1 MSFYPCRV
9 CGGGNGIDPDKVRH
23 PISASNNY
31 DTSPLQ
37 RLNCITYNED
47 TGVSTLIAPED
58 CALVYL
64 YGGGSFSGGA
74 FKYEGTGK
82 TIYTGCTVNVN
93 YKLGIFA
100 DVKKGEKI
108 IWTPSA
114 PQFASRFYGSSF
126 IILK

>member
-1 MSFYPCRV
+1 MYELLSVPW
-9 CGGGNGIDPDKVRH
+9 GNGIDPDKIRH
-23 PISASNNY
+23 PISASNEY
-31 DTSPLQ
+31 DASPLQ
-37 RLNCITYNED
+37 RLNCITYNGN
-47 TGVSTLIAPED
+47 TGVSTFIAPED

-74 FKYEGTGK
+74 FRYEGTGK
-82 TIYTGCTVNVN
+82 TIYAGYTFNVN

-108 IWTPSA
+108 TWTPLA
-114 PQFASRFYGSSF
+114 PQYASNFYGSSF

>member
-1 MSFYPCRV
+1 MSFYPCRG
-9 CGGGNGIDPDKVRH
+9 GGGNGIDPDKVRH
-23 PISASNNY
+23 PISASNAY

-37 RLNCITYNED
+37 RLNCITHDHN
-47 TGVSTLIAPED
+47 TGVSTFIAPED
-58 CALVYL
+58 CAFVYL
-64 YGGGSFSGGA
+64 EGGGSFSGGA

-82 TIYTGCTVNVN
+82 TIYAGCTYNVN

-108 IWTPSA
+108 TWTPSA
-114 PQFASRFYGSSF
+114 PQYTSYFDVASF

>member
-1 MSFYPCRV
+1 MSFYPCRM
-9 CGGGNGIDPDKVRH
+9 GGGNGIDPDKIRH
-23 PISASNNY
+23 PISSGNDYNV
-31 DTSPLQ
+31 SPLQ
-37 RLNCITYNED
+37 RLNCITYNKN
-47 TGVSTLIAPED
+47 TGVSTFIAPED

-82 TIYTGCTVNVN
+82 TIYAGCTVNVN

-108 IWTPSA
+108 TWTPSA
-114 PQFASRFYGSSF
+114 PQYSSSFYGSSF

>member
-1 MSFYPCRV
+1 MYELLSVPW
-9 CGGGNGIDPDKVRH
+9 GGNGIDPDKIRH
-23 PISASNNY
+23 PISASNEY
-31 DTSPLQ
+31 DASPLQ
-37 RLNCITYNED
+37 RLNCITYNGN
-47 TGVSTLIAPED
+47 TGVSTFIAPED

-74 FKYEGTGK
+74 FRYEGTGK
-82 TIYTGCTVNVN
+82 TIYAGYTFNVN

-108 IWTPSA
+108 TWTPLA
-114 PQFASRFYGSSF
+114 PQYASHFYGSSF

>member
-1 MSFYPCRV
+1 MSFYPCR
-9 CGGGNGIDPDKVRH
+9 GGGNGIDPDKIRH
-23 PISASNNY
+23 PISASNEY
-31 DTSPLQ
+31 DASPLR
-37 RLNCITYNED
+37 RLNCITYNGN
-47 TGVSTLIAPED
+47 TGVSTFIAPED

-82 TIYTGCTVNVN
+82 TIYAGYTFNVN

-108 IWTPSA
+108 TWTPSA
-114 PQFASRFYGSSF
+114 PQYASYFHGSSF

>member
-1 MSFYPCRV
+1 MSFYPCHI
-9 CGGGNGIDPDKVRH
+9 GGGNGIDPDKIRH
-23 PISASNNY
+23 PISADNTY

-37 RLNCITYNED
+37 RLNCITYNKN
-47 TGVSTLIAPED
+47 TGVSTFIAPED
-58 CALVYL
+58 CAFVYM

-82 TIYTGCTVNVN
+82 TIYAGCTVNVN
-93 YKLGIFA
+93 YKLGMFA

-108 IWTPSA
+108 TWTPAA
-114 PQFASRFYGSSF
+114 PQFASSFSGASF